1 MTHFSG
7 PRHTVRRSLLV
18 AGVVLVGATA
28 TAVGVNGASA
38 AADTCVV
45 NGVPVAGPVIT
56 GTAGADT
63 IDCAT
68 AAGAR
73 TINGLGGADTI
84 TGSSFADTI
93 NGGDGNDTM
102 TGVVGND
109 TLNGGNGDDIGTGSA
124 GNDTLNGGVGND
136 TLSGSEGLDT
146 LRGDAGNDTLNG
158 GTDNDTLDGGTGAD
172 LIHGNEQ
179 DDNLSGPPGD
189 GSSDTLFGEAG
200 TKDVCRKD
208 LLPLNADVLTG
219 CEKITL

>member
-1 MTHFSG
+1 MTHFSR
-7 PRHTVRRSLLV
+7 PRHMARRSLLV
-18 AGVVLVGATA
+18 ASVLLVGATA

-38 AADTCVV
+38 QAPDTCVV

-56 GTAGADT
+56 GTGGADT

-73 TINGLGGADTI
+73 TINGLAGADTI
-84 TGSSFADTI
+84 TGSNFADTI
-93 NGGDGNDTM
+93 NGGDGDDTM

-109 TLNGGNGDDIGTGSA
+109 TLNGGNGVDTGTGSA
-124 GNDTLNGGVGND
+124 GNDTLNGGNGND

-146 LRGDAGNDTLNG
+146 LRGDDGNDTLNG
-158 GTDNDTLDGGTGAD
+158 GTDNDNLNGGTGKD

-179 DDNLSGPPGD
+179 NDTLSGPPGD
-189 GSSDTLFGEAG
+189 GSSDSLFGEAG
-200 TKDVCRKD
+200 ADTCRSD

-219 CEKITL
+219 CERITL

>member
-1 MTHFSG
+1 MPHFSR
-7 PRHTVRRSLLV
+7 PRHLARRSLLV
-18 AGVVLVGATA
+18 ASVLLVGATA
-28 TAVGVNGASA
+28 ATVGVNGASA
-38 AADTCVV
+38 LAPDTCVV

-93 NGGDGNDTM
+93 NGGDDNDTM

-109 TLNGGNGDDIGTGSA
+109 TLDGGNGDDVGIGSA
-124 GNDTLNGGVGND
+124 GNDTLNGGNGND
-136 TLSGSEGLDT
+136 TLSGSEGLDI
-146 LRGDAGNDTLNG
+146 LNGDAGNDTLNG
-158 GTDNDTLDGGTGAD
+158 GTDNDNLNGGTGAD

-179 DDNLSGPPGD
+179 NDTLSGPPLD

-200 TKDVCRKD
+200 TDTCRSD
-208 LLPLNADVLTG
+208 LLPLNADVLTD
-219 CEKITL
+219 CEQVTL

>member
-1 MTHFSG
+1 MTRTSH
-7 PRHTVRRSLLV
+7 PRSIARRSMLV
-18 AGVVLVGATA
+18 ASVILAGATV
-28 TAVGVNGASA
+28 TVVGVNGASA
-38 AADTCVV
+38 APDTCIV
-45 NGVPVAGPVIT
+45 NAVPVSGPVIT

-93 NGGDGNDTM
+93 NGGDGDDTM

-109 TLNGGNGDDIGTGSA
+109 TLNGGNGDDTMTGSA

-136 TLSGSEGLDT
+136 TLNGSEGLDT
-146 LRGDAGNDTLNG
+146 LKGDAGNDTLNG
-158 GTDNDTLDGGTGAD
+158 GTDNDTLNGGTGAD

-200 TKDVCRKD
+200 SKDVCRRD

-219 CEKITL
+219 CEKVTL